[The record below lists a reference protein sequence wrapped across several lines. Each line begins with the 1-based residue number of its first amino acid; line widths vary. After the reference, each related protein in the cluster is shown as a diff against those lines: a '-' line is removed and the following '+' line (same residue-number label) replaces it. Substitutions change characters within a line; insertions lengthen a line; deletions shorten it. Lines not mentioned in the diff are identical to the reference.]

1 MENFS
6 NFICNVYEAPHR
18 LQIYTENVTHQTAVI
33 QKATAVRYQ
42 GGIKSDILEQ
52 QDAGSQVTVLEEME
66 NWSKVE
72 TADAVIGYVEISVWK
87 QRRIRQ

>member
-1 MENFS
+1 MKHHIDCRS
-6 NFICNVYEAPHR
+6 IRKCNASDSSDP
-18 LQIYTENVTHQTAVI
+18 
-33 QKATAVRYQ
+33 KATAVRYQ

>member
-1 MENFS
+1 M
-6 NFICNVYEAPHR
+6 
-18 LQIYTENVTHQTAVI
+18 I

-52 QDAGSQVTVLEEME
+52 QNAGSQVTVLEEME

-72 TADAVIGYVEISVWK
+72 TADAVIGYVENKRLEAAEDQEVEVP
-87 QRRIRQ
+87 IR